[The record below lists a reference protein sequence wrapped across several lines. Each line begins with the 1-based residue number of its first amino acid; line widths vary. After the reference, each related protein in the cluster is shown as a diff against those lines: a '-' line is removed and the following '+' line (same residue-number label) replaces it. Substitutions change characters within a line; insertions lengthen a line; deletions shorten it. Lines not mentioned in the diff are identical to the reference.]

1 MLVNDWVKLSI
12 QLLLAT
18 SSLYSAWV
26 NLVNKKI
33 SYNGFDALT
42 LVLFSKKKAMMI
54 RNSPQL
60 VKRMGILMLLIGI
73 GSLLEIISIFTKNT
87 GYLLHQ

>member
-1 MLVNDWVKLSI
+1 MLLNDWVKLSI

-42 LVLFSKKKAMMI
+42 LVLFSPQKAMII
-54 RNSPQL
+54 RKSLQS

-73 GSLLEIISIFTKNT
+73 GALLEIISIFTRNA
-87 GYLLHQ
+87 GNLLHQ